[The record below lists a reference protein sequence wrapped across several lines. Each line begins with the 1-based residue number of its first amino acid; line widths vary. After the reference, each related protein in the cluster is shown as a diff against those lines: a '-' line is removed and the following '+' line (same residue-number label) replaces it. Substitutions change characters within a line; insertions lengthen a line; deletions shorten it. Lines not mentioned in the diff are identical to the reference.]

1 MIRKDSIFNRV
12 LWINSIYISIICF
25 LLTILSINISK
36 KIIVEQAINNFNND
50 FAYIQKDL
58 MEYNYEIVQGLTKIS
73 KSHAFKE
80 YLTQPIGDNVKLFN
94 TVVSLGNYM
103 ESNREY
109 LTPKNSHIVAVGN
122 NSMYYSTNSLHWDIE
137 LKDIFDNLNLK
148 SDSFNIGYRIA
159 NTSNIK
165 SIKYKNSLLAIKP
178 LIDNNNKNLYGHMYL
193 VIDERAI
200 YSMYERY
207 LVDGMT
213 FSLLSSD
220 GQVMSSSDSSK
231 ITSYDYDLL
240 NYCQND
246 KNSPIKVKKKGL
258 SHTIISNYIPFFDAY
273 FVADINEA
281 SVSNSLNSLKYYMII
296 IIGISLVLIIGATY
310 IISYKFSKP
319 LLSLV
324 DLMSKGSL
332 EPIGDNNSKMNET
345 YEIRV
350 LTEAYDD
357 MIEKID
363 YYVKNLISEEE
374 ERRKAELN
382 ALQMQINPHF
392 LYNTLS
398 TIKYL
403 ARGEKINEVENTI
416 DALIS
421 ILRNTIGTTEEM
433 ATIESEIENLKQYV
447 YINKLRFGGETNV
460 TFKVDESCRNLLIPK
475 LIIQPFIENAFFHA
489 FTGNSRGEINVFINK
504 CGNFVLVEI
513 MDNGI
518 GMEVTDINK
527 LKKKKIKGGI
537 GIKNVDERI
546 KLIYGE
552 EFGVKID
559 SELGYGTIIS
569 IKIPVSKDQDEKF
582 SI

>member
-1 MIRKDSIFNRV
+1 MIRKDSIFNKL
-12 LWINSIYISIICF
+12 LWINGLYISLICF
-25 LLTILSINISK
+25 ILTLLSINISK
-36 KIIVEQAINNFNND
+36 TIIINQAIKNLNKNYE
-50 FAYIQKDL
+50 YIQKDL
-58 MEYNYEIVQGLTKIS
+58 VDYNFEIIQALTKIS
-73 KSHAFKE
+73 KSDVFKE
-80 YLTQPIGDNVKLFN
+80 YLSEPIDDTVKQFN
-94 TVVSLGNYM
+94 MVVSLGEYM

-137 LKDIFDNLNLK
+137 LKDVFDSLDLK
-148 SDSFNIGYRIA
+148 GDSNNIGYKIA
-159 NTSNIK
+159 DTSNIK
-165 SIKYKNSLLAIKP
+165 SVKYKNSLLAIKP
-178 LIDNNNKNLYGHMYL
+178 LIDKNNKSEVYGHMYL

-200 YSMYERY
+200 YNMYEKY
-207 LVDGMT
+207 LSDGMT
-213 FSLLSSD
+213 FILISAD
-220 GQVMSSSDSSK
+220 GQVMSSNDTDK
-231 ITSYDYDLL
+231 ITTYDYDLL
-240 NYCQND
+240 EQCKSNEDGNLM
-246 KNSPIKVKKKGL
+246 KIRKGY
-258 SHTIISNYIPFFDAY
+258 STHTLVSNYIPFFDSY
-273 FVADINEA
+273 FVADINHS
-281 SVSNSLNSLKYYMII
+281 SVSDSLNSLIYYMVII
-296 IIGISLVLIIGATY
+296 IAIILLLIIITTY
-310 IISYKFSKP
+310 IVSYRFSKP

-324 DLMSKGSL
+324 DLMSKGTL
-332 EPIGDNNSKMNET
+332 EPIVRGENKTNET

-350 LTEAYDD
+350 LTNAYDD

-403 ARGEKINEVENTI
+403 ARSEKINEVDKTI

-433 ATIESEIENLKQYV
+433 ATIESEIKSLEQYV
-447 YINKLRFGGETNV
+447 YINKLRFGSATNV
-460 TFKVDESCRNLLIPK
+460 AFRVSEECNEILIPK

-489 FTGNSRGEINVFINK
+489 FVGKSQGEIDIFINK
-504 CGNFVLVEI
+504 IDKFIVIEI
-513 MDNGI
+513 IDNGV

-527 LKKKKIKGGI
+527 IKRKKLKGGI

-552 EFGVKID
+552 EFGVKIV
-559 SELGYGTIIS
+559 SEKGYGTIVS
-569 IKIPVSKDQDEKF
+569 IKIPINKRDK
-582 SI
+582 

>member
-1 MIRKDSIFNRV
+1 
-12 LWINSIYISIICF
+12 
-25 LLTILSINISK
+25 
-36 KIIVEQAINNFNND
+36 
-50 FAYIQKDL
+50 
-58 MEYNYEIVQGLTKIS
+58 
-73 KSHAFKE
+73 
-80 YLTQPIGDNVKLFN
+80 
-94 TVVSLGNYM
+94 
-103 ESNREY
+103 
-109 LTPKNSHIVAVGN
+109 
-122 NSMYYSTNSLHWDIE
+122 
-137 LKDIFDNLNLK
+137 
-148 SDSFNIGYRIA
+148 
-159 NTSNIK
+159 
-165 SIKYKNSLLAIKP
+165 
-178 LIDNNNKNLYGHMYL
+178 
-193 VIDERAI
+193 
-200 YSMYERY
+200 
-207 LVDGMT
+207 
-213 FSLLSSD
+213 
-220 GQVMSSSDSSK
+220 
-231 ITSYDYDLL
+231 
-240 NYCQND
+240 
-246 KNSPIKVKKKGL
+246 
-258 SHTIISNYIPFFDAY
+258 
-273 FVADINEA
+273 
-281 SVSNSLNSLKYYMII
+281 
-296 IIGISLVLIIGATY
+296 
-310 IISYKFSKP
+310 
-319 LLSLV
+319 
-324 DLMSKGSL
+324 
-332 EPIGDNNSKMNET
+332 
-345 YEIRV
+345 
-350 LTEAYDD
+350 

-569 IKIPVSKDQDEKF
+569 IKIPV
-582 SI
+582 

>member
-1 MIRKDSIFNRV
+1 MIRKDSIFNRL
-12 LWINSIYISIICF
+12 LWINGLYISLICF
-25 LLTILSINISK
+25 ILTILSINISK
-36 KIIVEQAINNFNND
+36 TIIVNQAIKNLNKNYE
-50 FAYIQKDL
+50 YIQKDL
-58 MEYNYEIVQGLTKIS
+58 VDYNFEIIQALTKIS
-73 KSHAFKE
+73 KSDVFKE
-80 YLTQPIGDNVKLFN
+80 YLSEPIDDTVKQFN
-94 TVVSLGNYM
+94 MVVSLGEYM

-137 LKDIFDNLNLK
+137 LKDVFDSLDLK
-148 SDSFNIGYRIA
+148 GDSNNIGYKIA
-159 NTSNIK
+159 DTFNIK
-165 SIKYKNSLLAIKP
+165 SVKYKNSLLAIKP
-178 LIDNNNKNLYGHMYL
+178 LIDKNNKSEVYGHMYL

-200 YSMYERY
+200 YNMYEKY
-207 LVDGMT
+207 LSDGMT
-213 FSLLSSD
+213 FILISSD
-220 GQVMSSSDSSK
+220 GQVMSSNDTDK
-231 ITSYDYDLL
+231 ITTYDYDLL
-240 NYCQND
+240 EQCKSNEDGNLM
-246 KNSPIKVKKKGL
+246 KIKKGY
-258 SHTIISNYIPFFDAY
+258 STHTLVSNYIPFFDAY
-273 FVADINEA
+273 FVADINHS
-281 SVSNSLNSLKYYMII
+281 SVSDSLNSLIYYMVII
-296 IIGISLVLIIGATY
+296 IAIILLLIIITTY
-310 IISYKFSKP
+310 IVSYRFSKP

-324 DLMSKGSL
+324 DLMSKGTL
-332 EPIGDNNSKMNET
+332 EPIIRGENKTNKT

-350 LTEAYDD
+350 LTNAYDN

-403 ARGEKINEVENTI
+403 ARSEKINEVDKTI

-433 ATIESEIENLKQYV
+433 ATIESEIKSLEQYV
-447 YINKLRFGGETNV
+447 YINKLRFGSATNV
-460 TFKVDESCRNLLIPK
+460 AFRVSNECNEILIPK

-489 FTGNSRGEINVFINK
+489 FAGKIQGEIDIFINK
-504 CGNFVLVEI
+504 SGNFVIIEI
-513 MDNGI
+513 IDNGV

-527 LKKKKIKGGI
+527 IKRKKLKGGI

-552 EFGVKID
+552 EFGVKIV
-559 SELGYGTIIS
+559 SEKGYGTIVS
-569 IKIPVSKDQDEKF
+569 IKIPINKSDK
-582 SI
+582 

>member
-1 MIRKDSIFNRV
+1 MIRKDSIFNKL
-12 LWINSIYISIICF
+12 LWINGLYISLICF
-25 LLTILSINISK
+25 ILTLLSINISK
-36 KIIVEQAINNFNND
+36 TIIINQAIKNLNKNYE
-50 FAYIQKDL
+50 YIQKDL
-58 MEYNYEIVQGLTKIS
+58 VDYNFKIIQALTKIS
-73 KSHAFKE
+73 KSDVFKE
-80 YLTQPIGDNVKLFN
+80 YLSEPIDDTVKQFN
-94 TVVSLGNYM
+94 MVVSLGEYM

-137 LKDIFDNLNLK
+137 LKDVFDSLDLK
-148 SDSFNIGYRIA
+148 GDSNNIGYKIA
-159 NTSNIK
+159 DTSNIK
-165 SIKYKNSLLAIKP
+165 SVKYKNSLLAIKP
-178 LIDNNNKNLYGHMYL
+178 LIDKNNKSEVYGHMYL

-200 YSMYERY
+200 YNMYEKY
-207 LVDGMT
+207 LSDGMT
-213 FSLLSSD
+213 FILISAD
-220 GQVMSSSDSSK
+220 GQVMSSNDTDK
-231 ITSYDYDLL
+231 ITTYDYDLL
-240 NYCQND
+240 EQCKSNEDGNLM
-246 KNSPIKVKKKGL
+246 KIRKGY
-258 SHTIISNYIPFFDAY
+258 STHTLVSNYIPFFDSY
-273 FVADINEA
+273 FVADINHS
-281 SVSNSLNSLKYYMII
+281 SVSDSLNSLIYYMVII
-296 IIGISLVLIIGATY
+296 IAIILLLIIITTY
-310 IISYKFSKP
+310 IVSYRFSKP

-324 DLMSKGSL
+324 DLMSKGTL
-332 EPIGDNNSKMNET
+332 EPIVRGENKTNET

-350 LTEAYDD
+350 LTNAYDD

-403 ARGEKINEVENTI
+403 ARSEKINEVDKTI

-433 ATIESEIENLKQYV
+433 ATIESEIKSLEQYV
-447 YINKLRFGGETNV
+447 YINKLRFGSATNV
-460 TFKVDESCRNLLIPK
+460 AFRVSEECNEILIPK

-489 FTGNSRGEINVFINK
+489 FVGKSQGEIDIFINK
-504 CGNFVLVEI
+504 IDKFIVIEI
-513 MDNGI
+513 IDNGV

-527 LKKKKIKGGI
+527 IKRKKLKGGI

-552 EFGVKID
+552 EFGVKIV
-559 SELGYGTIIS
+559 SEKGYGTIVS
-569 IKIPVSKDQDEKF
+569 IKIPINKRDK
-582 SI
+582 